1 MTAFI
6 HEFMVVKDL
15 CVCLQMFFLRAKL
28 HNNDYNTDKK
38 RNSKWLARHQVIMHL
53 RRSRRVA

>member
-15 CVCLQMFFLRAKL
+15 CVCLQMFFLRPKL

-38 RNSKWLARHQVIMHL
+38 ETQSGLQDTK
-53 RRSRRVA
+53 